1 MVQNEKRQ
9 NDEKGTTKE
18 RTNKRRTLS
27 HDQRLVNCKKAND
40 SFFNKKQI
48 VFRDKSSQ
56 LGAKKKIIGL
66 LKSAIAHIHDLKL
79 AHLVRD
85 FFFFFEGREGK

>member
-9 NDEKGTTKE
+9 NEKGTTKE